1 MSAARRDGFQ
11 LLRLDASEA
20 GGQAELVV
28 PVDSPLFA
36 GHFPGLPV
44 LPGIAQLALLQ
55 HVLGE
60 LAVRDGSAATESA
73 IVEVR
78 HLRLRRPVAPGD
90 RLALSFETGGDG
102 GLLASFELRRTAAD
116 GEMVSQGTVR
126 CGAAKLAALP
136 DPREA
141 VPRTAAVE
149 PAEVGSPLGETDTT
163 LRRPPLESAF
173 PPPASL
179 LPHAAPALLL
189 TAVLWADARGIGCA
203 AAVPADHPLA
213 AGGGVPGLA
222 ALELGAQAAG
232 ALQAL
237 LRPGGKPGTPR
248 IGYLV
253 GARDASCGCTIPVG
267 RSLRV
272 TAVPA
277 GGAAQLARHEV
288 EVRAEG
294 AGGPVL
300 AAGTI
305 STFLVE
311 SQQS

>member
-1 MSAARRDGFQ
+1 MSAAGRDGYR
-11 LLRLDASEA
+11 LLRLEASGA
-20 GGQAELVV
+20 RAQAELAI

-36 GHFPGLPV
+36 GHFPGHPV
-44 LPGIAQLALLQ
+44 LPGIAHLALVQ
-55 HVLGE
+55 DVLEE
-60 LAVRDGSAATESA
+60 LAVRAGCVAAESA

-90 RLALSFETGGDG
+90 RLALSVETSGDG
-102 GLLASFELRRTAAD
+102 GLVRFEIRRTAAN
-116 GEMVSQGTVR
+116 GEVVSQGTVR
-126 CGAAKLAALP
+126 CGASKLADLP
-136 DPREA
+136 DPRETA
-141 VPRTAAVE
+141 PRAAAVE
-149 PAEVGSPLGETDTT
+149 RAEVGSPLGETDTT
-163 LRRPPLESAF
+163 LRRPPLESPF

-203 AAVPADHPLA
+203 AAVPVDHPLA

-253 GARDASCGCTIPVG
+253 GARDANCAFTIPVG

-288 EVRAEG
+288 EVRADG
-294 AGGPVL
+294 AAGPVL